1 MIGRT
6 EQKVQQKLTQKEKK
20 KITPAF
26 FSWIRQP
33 SSMLFFIPYMYTTR
47 IRSVFL
53 ANKMLACRATN
64 RINVDT

>member
-6 EQKVQQKLTQKEKK
+6 EQKVQQKLTQKKK

-64 RINVDT
+64 RIDVDT